1 LTCEEYAFVEHASE
15 KLIADPRLFRRMTLR
30 LDHPSMRILWRGRAP
45 LSALPVT
52 VRCRY
57 MSRQARHPGSVR
69 GVRIAPSADAAA
81 QRYVVERL
89 ADALTTG
96 YSPFGLVPSRERI
109 RARTEQLLAPGH
121 RSLVAVD
128 GAGNPVGHV
137 TWTIRED
144 PVSGLTYVDVLDTW
158 TEEGWQGR
166 DLTETMIDAAGA
178 AASVPLLVGNVTWEP
193 AAPAIVTHLAQRG
206 WEPLATVAELVHR

>member
-1 LTCEEYAFVEHASE
+1 LTGEEYAFVEHASE
-15 KLIADPRLFRRMTLR
+15 RLIADPRLFRRMTLR
-30 LDHPSMRILWRGRAP
+30 LGHSSMRILWRGRAP

-57 MSRQARHPGSVR
+57 MSRQARNPGSVQ
-69 GVRIAPSADAAA
+69 GIRIAPPADATAR
-81 QRYVVERL
+81 RYVVERL

-96 YSPFGLVPSRERI
+96 YSPFGLVLSRERI
-109 RARTEQLLAPGH
+109 CARTEHLLAGEH

-128 GAGNPVGHV
+128 GAGNPAGHV
-137 TWTIRED
+137 TWTTEED

-166 DLTETMIDAAGA
+166 DLTETMIDAAAA
-178 AASVPLLVGNVTWEP
+178 AASVPLLVGNVAWEP
-193 AAPAIVTHLAQRG
+193 AAPAIVTRLVQRG
-206 WEPLATVAELVHR
+206 WETLATVAEHVH